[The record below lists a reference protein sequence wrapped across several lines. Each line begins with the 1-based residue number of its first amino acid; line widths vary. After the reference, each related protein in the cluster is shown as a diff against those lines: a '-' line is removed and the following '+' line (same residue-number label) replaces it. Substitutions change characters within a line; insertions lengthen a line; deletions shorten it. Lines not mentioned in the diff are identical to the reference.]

1 MHHAWQ
7 PAPQVDGV
15 QAHRLILRV
24 GDEECVAIRQQDRTV
39 CVERARWERDEL
51 AMQAWHE
58 KRLPAKAD
66 VELAD
71 VRASPDLFSRDRA
84 RA

>member
-1 MHHAWQ
+1 M
-7 PAPQVDGV
+7 PQKL
-15 QAHRLILRV
+15 QL
-24 GDEECVAIRQQDRTV
+24 T
-39 CVERARWERDEL
+39 
-51 AMQAWHE
+51 AWHE